1 MNDFESERAAKAA
14 RFRQLAE
21 KHENIATGRHFA
33 ARERL
38 EMIPLGQPILVGHH
52 SEKRH
57 RKDLTRID
65 EHFAKAKEHHDK
77 AEYFRRRAAAA
88 ESNVVIFSDDPDA
101 TEKLVDKIERL
112 KKRQGVMKR
121 ANQLIRKADREGLA
135 DLGFSEET
143 ITKLFSQDY
152 AGRVGFPNY
161 ALTNNS
167 ANIRRLEKR
176 LAAIQNTQ
184 NDETTEERFTNGVC
198 LVDNVEANRFQIFF
212 PEIPSEEIRR
222 ELKRNGFHWSPTVG
236 AWQRHRS
243 NRAMYLAKLILTN
256 HTL

>member
-1 MNDFESERAAKAA
+1 MNNFESERAAKAA

-21 KHENIATGRHFA
+21 KHANIATGRHFA

-38 EMIPLGQPILVGHH
+38 EVIPLGQPILIGHH

-57 RKDLTRID
+57 RRDLKRID

-88 ESNVVIFSDDPDA
+88 ESNVIIFSDDPDA

-121 ANQLIRKADREGLA
+121 ANHLIRKADREGLA

-143 ITKLFSQDY
+143 IAKLFAQDF
-152 AGRVGFPNY
+152 AAELAFPITPSRTIRPTSADLRSAWPQSRTSSTTKPLKSSFLMACAWSITLRLIVSKSFSPRFLRKGSAENSSATGFTGPRLPEPGNGTGATAQRISPN
-161 ALTNNS
+161 
-167 ANIRRLEKR
+167 
-176 LAAIQNTQ
+176 
-184 NDETTEERFTNGVC
+184 
-198 LVDNVEANRFQIFF
+198 
-212 PEIPSEEIRR
+212 
-222 ELKRNGFHWSPTVG
+222 
-236 AWQRHRS
+236 
-243 NRAMYLAKLILTN
+243 
-256 HTL
+256 

>member
-21 KHENIATGRHFA
+21 KHANIATGRHFA

-38 EMIPLGQPILVGHH
+38 EVIPVGQPILVGHH

-88 ESNVVIFSDDPDA
+88 ESNVIIFSDDPDA

-121 ANQLIRKADREGLA
+121 QTILSAKRIAKASPTLA
-135 DLGFSEET
+135 SLRSIPLTEYCPF
-143 ITKLFSQDY
+143 
-152 AGRVGFPNY
+152 RVLTPKCSRSSVTRIAMPNS
-161 ALTNNS
+161 TF
-167 ANIRRLEKR
+167 RRCYGKG
-176 LAAIQNTQ
+176 
-184 NDETTEERFTNGVC
+184 DETLR
-198 LVDNVEANRFQIFF
+198 
-212 PEIPSEEIRR
+212 PSCV
-222 ELKRNGFHWSPTVG
+222 LSPMVRT
-236 AWQRHRS
+236 A
-243 NRAMYLAKLILTN
+243 
-256 HTL
+256 

>member
-21 KHENIATGRHFA
+21 KHANIATGRHFA
-33 ARERL
+33 ARQRL

-143 ITKLFSQDY
+143 IAKLFAQDF
-152 AGRVGFPNY
+152 AGRTGFPNY

-176 LAAIQNTQ
+176 LAAIQNAQ
-184 NDETTEERFTNGVC
+184 DNETTEEQFPGGVR
-198 LVDNVEANRFQIFF
+198 LVDNVEANRLQIFSLRSPQKRSAENSNATGF
-212 PEIPSEEIRR
+212 AGPRLPE
-222 ELKRNGFHWSPTVG
+222 LGNGTGATAQPTSP
-236 AWQRHRS
+236 
-243 NRAMYLAKLILTN
+243 N
-256 HTL
+256 

>member
-21 KHENIATGRHFA
+21 KHANIATGRHFA

-38 EMIPLGQPILVGHH
+38 ELIPLGQPILVGHH

-57 RKDLTRID
+57 RRDLKRID

-88 ESNVVIFSDDPDA
+88 ESNVIIFSDDPDA

-143 ITKLFSQDY
+143 ITKLFAQDF
-152 AGRVGFPNY
+152 AGRAGFPNY
-161 ALTNNS
+161 ALENNS

-176 LAAIQNTQ
+176 LAAIQNAE
-184 NDETTEERFTNGVC
+184 ETTEERFPDGVR
-198 LVDNVEANRFQIFF
+198 LVDNVEANRLQIFF
-212 PEIPSEEIRR
+212 PEISSEEIRR
-222 ELKRNGFHWSPTVG
+222 ELKRNGFHWSPTAG

-243 NRAMYLAKLILTN
+243 NRAIYLAKLILTN